1 MRDHSTVSICERSE
15 AGRVLRAII
24 RIQMKRTQRNLFI
37 IMAAMV
43 AFYSIVT
50 RLPWQAAL
58 AVAGAALAGFIAL
71 AVWGRDYF
79 VARRHARKRQWPLA
93 IERYQRFEQKA
104 LKAAWR
110 RFAIVLALSV
120 YSFDVPAIARNE
132 IGQAYINANDL
143 EQAATWLRSALRRD
157 PQYAVPCVN
166 LGVIAALRRDAAG
179 ARREMSKAV
188 QLGYN
193 VQAAQRLLRRAL
205 ESASSR
211 GVDREP

>member
-1 MRDHSTVSICERSE
+1 
-15 AGRVLRAII
+15 
-24 RIQMKRTQRNLFI
+24 MKRTQRNLFI

-58 AVAGAALAGFIAL
+58 AVAGAALVGFIAL
-71 AVWGRDYF
+71 AVWGRDYLA
-79 VARRHARKRQWPLA
+79 ARRHARRRQWPLA
-93 IERYQRFEQKA
+93 IERYQRFERKA
-104 LKAAWR
+104 LKAGWR
-110 RFAIVLALSV
+110 RLAVVLCLGV

-132 IGQAYINANDL
+132 IGQAYVNANDL
-143 EQAATWLRSALRRD
+143 EQAAAWLRSALQRD
-157 PQYAVPCVN
+157 PQYAVPYVN

-193 VQAAQRLLRRAL
+193 VQAAQRILRRAL
-205 ESASSR
+205 ESPGSHTEDS
-211 GVDREP
+211 